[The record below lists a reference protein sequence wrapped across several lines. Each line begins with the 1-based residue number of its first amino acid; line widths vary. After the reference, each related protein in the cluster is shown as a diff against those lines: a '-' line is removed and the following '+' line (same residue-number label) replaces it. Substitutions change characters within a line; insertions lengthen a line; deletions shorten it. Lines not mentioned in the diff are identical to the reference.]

1 MRRSAMA
8 LVAGSVKA
16 DRVVDVILN
25 CVLLPGADRLPIDL
39 GLVRFGPKIPRVPR
53 IPAILQ

>member
-1 MRRSAMA
+1 MRSRTVT
-8 LVAGSVKA
+8 LVPGNIEA
-16 DRVVDVILN
+16 DRVVDVILD

-39 GLVRFGPKIPRVPR
+39 SLVRFGPQITRVPR